1 MSKAWRLNN
10 DSAEWQVALYKSP
23 VTILSTR
30 WGIERKHEITV
41 RDFQITFTSQF
52 HVGSQAIREK
62 REWTKLFSQLGLTD
76 TRKFRS
82 RQHLSDAPSSVKTK
96 VSSQWKAFPFTTNQW
111 TDKDLGILISFSRN
125 PDYFIYCT
133 LGWGLKSAITL
144 SGKKG
149 NWERQHFPMASNWF
163 EERSTR
169 HLAAARRIMSCYNPF
184 LLRNGKSWT

>member
-1 MSKAWRLNN
+1 MTSGITQKPCDNIIDKVRDRKKAWNYRQRFS
-10 DSAEWQVALYKSP
+10 DYIHFAV
-23 VTILSTR
+23 
-30 WGIERKHEITV
+30 
-41 RDFQITFTSQF
+41 

-96 VSSQWKAFPFTTNQW
+96 VSSQWKAVPFTTNQW

-169 HLAAARRIMSCYNPF
+169 HLAAARRIMSSFNHF